1 MSICSQQENVGDQA
15 VTLRKLDLAMKR
27 TFAQRLCNIIS
38 QLASD
43 TCFGC
48 RIDHPSHDIC
58 TLPTDELVDVLF
70 HAAVERVKAVDV
82 MRDWLCIIEERNPP
96 MLVSELDGRQSLPWL
111 YDEWSDDAW
120 IREMKQLIQ
129 SCLCDERHTIW

>member
-1 MSICSQQENVGDQA
+1 MNRS
-15 VTLRKLDLAMKR
+15 
-27 TFAQRLCNIIS
+27 FAQRLGNS
-38 QLASD
+38 RAQLASG

-48 RIDHPSHDIC
+48 IIDHPSHDIF
-58 TLPTDELVDVLF
+58 TLPKDELIDLLF

-82 MRDWLCIIEERNPP
+82 MRDWLCIIEELDLP

-111 YDEWSDDAW
+111 YGEWSDDAW

-129 SCLCDERHTIW
+129 SCLCDERDTTW